1 MRILPFITLLLV
13 GELAVCDH
21 ASIGRTR

>member
-1 MRILPFITLLLV
+1 MRILPFMTLLLV
-13 GELAVCDH
+13 GELAICDE